1 MKKSLNVFWIISACF
16 LAIAALWGSVSG
28 LSGVMAVST
37 VCGIS
42 LVVFGVISVL
52 ASFTIGVKA
61 NGSGWL
67 IFDGISSFFTGLA
80 FIFGYVDRSL
90 FTVDLI
96 YILGLWLIFL
106 GMSQVARNSKGS
118 KGSGRFFGTATGVL
132 GVVGG
137 LSLYV
142 RPISDFLLISEA
154 MKLCAYTSTFLLLI
168 AAVMV
173 LCRLISK

>member
-16 LAIAALWGSVSG
+16 LVVAALWGSVSG
-28 LSGVMAVST
+28 LADVMAVST

-42 LVVFGVISVL
+42 LVIFGVVSVL
-52 ASFTIGVKA
+52 AYFTVGAKA

-67 IFDGISSFFTGLA
+67 LFDGIISFFTGLA
-80 FIFGYVDRSL
+80 FVFGYVDRSL

-106 GMSQVARNSKGS
+106 GFSQIARISRTSKGT
-118 KGSGRFFGTATGVL
+118 GRFFGTASGVL

-168 AAVMV
+168 AAVMI